1 MTLTRIRVLGAGIAR
16 VHRMIAVATLTLALV
31 LAGQVRAMPL
41 THPSGVTAVVLCTD
55 EGMAMIYLDA
65 SGAPAG
71 SPADCRA
78 CPECNGTPA
87 LFTLPAPVGPSVRDK
102 ADVDR
107 IRPAAQGLPLA
118 RQLRPETRG
127 PPPVDH
133 GAIPPAPAAMPQ
145 IAASRHPSG
154 VCHRIGRPLMEART

>member
-1 MTLTRIRVLGAGIAR
+1 MTVTRIRVLGAGMAR
-16 VHRMIAVATLTLALV
+16 VHRMIAVATLALALV

-41 THPSGVTAVVLCTD
+41 TGSSNATAVVLCSD

-71 SPADCRA
+71 SPADCRT

-87 LFTLPAPVGPSVRDK
+87 LFTLPSPASPSVRDE

-107 IRPAAQGLPLA
+107 LCPVAQVLPPA

-154 VCHRIGRPLMEART
+154 MCHRIGRPLMEART